1 MAVQYYKSTAMLKVE
16 IFAYCSKCGSQL
28 DASDRDEEDRESIV
42 VDPCEICMNAAQIET
57 VRELQES
64 FNDPDFK
71 TCDTVEEMVEEAGL

>member
-42 VDPCEICMNAAQIET
+42 VDPCEKCMQATHDEGYQ
-57 VRELQES
+57 
-64 FNDPDFK
+64 
-71 TCDTVEEMVEEAGL
+71 TCVTIDEMIDEAGL